1 MSDLKTNLGAILA
14 TDFSEGDFGIK
25 KNLAIGALAA
35 SAALNPIKAN
45 ASLPVRSDGL
55 FYTSEFNPYP
65 IGMFDKKTG
74 ERVKDPK
81 KVYEATKSYQYYL
94 SPGAYAPSVSGK
106 DLPEITEHNN
116 AQRDRAL
123 KQTELD
129 EKNKLW
135 YGDGKD
141 IIRKDSYEDGVWD
154 EGYFK
159 TGLDPSHE
167 YKALINHSWRSVDN
181 HGKPRNPTINDLNF
195 SEGDFGI
202 KKNLAIGALAASAA
216 LNPMKANASVPVRSD
231 GMVYISEDNPYP
243 IGLFDKTTGRRVT
256 DPQEA
261 YEATKRFPYYSS
273 YAVSVPLH
281 PDSPV
286 DTPKQALKK
295 AIEKNE
301 RARDNALKQTELDEK
316 NRRRFGDDNPDVYG
330 YRSMGERAGSS
341 NKSNPRYI
349 HKALVDGEWVDTD
362 DISGHPKNT
371 DDKWYPT
378 GSRSFSE
385 QVDLLSGKARKANVK
400 KEAQDLESLKRRI
413 DLIPDPSVRDA
424 LNKDWE
430 SLNKDRVSR
439 AWVRIPGK
447 VGVASSLAS
456 VPATLATMAVAPAI
470 ALPLAAIGGAGLAFS
485 ANQVRVANRA
495 ALRPA
500 IDQLE
505 EKVRKAEQ
513 DTIYARMMANPANA
527 QLPAKA

>member
-14 TDFSEGDFGIK
+14 TDFSEGDFG
-25 KNLAIGALAA
+25 
-35 SAALNPIKAN
+35 
-45 ASLPVRSDGL
+45 V
-55 FYTSEFNPYP
+55 
-65 IGMFDKKTG
+65 
-74 ERVKDPK
+74 
-81 KVYEATKSYQYYL
+81 
-94 SPGAYAPSVSGK
+94 
-106 DLPEITEHNN
+106 
-116 AQRDRAL
+116 
-123 KQTELD
+123 
-129 EKNKLW
+129 
-135 YGDGKD
+135 
-141 IIRKDSYEDGVWD
+141 
-154 EGYFK
+154 
-159 TGLDPSHE
+159 
-167 YKALINHSWRSVDN
+167 
-181 HGKPRNPTINDLNF
+181 
-195 SEGDFGI
+195 

-243 IGLFDKTTGRRVT
+243 IGLFDKTTGKRVT

-261 YEATKRFPYYSS
+261 YEATKRFPYYDS

-281 PDSPV
+281 SDSPFDV
-286 DTPKQALKK
+286 TPKQAIKM
-295 AIEKNE
+295 NE

-330 YRSMGERAGSS
+330 YRSMGERARSS

-371 DDKWYPT
+371 DDNWYPT
-378 GSRSFSE
+378 GSHSFSERDFGVKKNLAIGALAASAALNPMKANASLPIRSDGMFYVSEDYPYPTGLFDKKTGKRVKDPKIVYNATKDYQYYTNSGAYAPSISGKDLQEITEYKRDRAMKQAELDEKNKLLYGDGKDVIHNNTYEGGGGLGHKYFYVSEFSE

-413 DLIPDPSVRDA
+413 DLIPDPTVRDA

-439 AWVRIPGK
+439 AWVRIPSK

-456 VPATLATMAVAPAI
+456 VPATVATMAVAPAV
-470 ALPLAAIGGAGLAFS
+470 ALPLAAVQGAGLALM

-513 DTIYARMMANPANA
+513 DTIYARMMANPASA

>member
-1 MSDLKTNLGAILA
+1 MGDLKTNLGAILA

-35 SAALNPIKAN
+35 SAVLNPMKAN
-45 ASLPVRSDGL
+45 ASLPVRSDGM

-94 SPGAYAPSVSGK
+94 NRSPLPNYPSLSDEYARRALK
-106 DLPEITEHNN
+106 HNID
-116 AQRDRAL
+116 ARDRAL

-141 IIRKDSYEDGVWD
+141 VIRSAPYEGHSKGESLFHKDPDYN
-154 EGYFK
+154 
-159 TGLDPSHE
+159 
-167 YKALINHSWRSVDN
+167 YKALVNGEWLKTDASGV
-181 HGKPRNPTINDLNF
+181 PF
-195 SEGDFGI
+195 SPEGDR
-202 KKNLAIGALAASAA
+202 
-216 LNPMKANASVPVRSD
+216 LN
-231 GMVYISEDNPYP
+231 
-243 IGLFDKTTGRRVT
+243 T
-256 DPQEA
+256 
-261 YEATKRFPYYSS
+261 
-273 YAVSVPLH
+273 
-281 PDSPV
+281 
-286 DTPKQALKK
+286 
-295 AIEKNE
+295 
-301 RARDNALKQTELDEK
+301 
-316 NRRRFGDDNPDVYG
+316 
-330 YRSMGERAGSS
+330 
-341 NKSNPRYI
+341 
-349 HKALVDGEWVDTD
+349 
-362 DISGHPKNT
+362 
-371 DDKWYPT
+371 
-378 GSRSFSE
+378 SFSE

-400 KEAQDLESLKRRI
+400 KEAKDLESLKRRI

-456 VPATLATMAVAPAI
+456 VPATVATMAVAPAV
-470 ALPLAAIGGAGLAFS
+470 ALPLAAIQGAGLALS

-505 EKVRKAEQ
+505 EKVRKG
-513 DTIYARMMANPANA
+513 
-527 QLPAKA
+527 

>member
-1 MSDLKTNLGAILA
+1 MGDLKTSLGAILA

-35 SAALNPIKAN
+35 SAALNPMKAN
-45 ASLPVRSDGL
+45 ASLPIRSDGM

-81 KVYEATKSYQYYL
+81 KVYEATKHYQYYFN
-94 SPGAYAPSVSGK
+94 PGAYAPSVSGK

-135 YGDGKD
+135 YGNGKD
-141 IIRKDSYEDGVWD
+141 VIHDEAYENGAKGSLFRKD
-154 EGYFK
+154 
-159 TGLDPSHE
+159 LDPSHE
-167 YKALINHSWRSVDN
+167 YKALINHRWRSVDN
-181 HGKPRNPTINDLNF
+181 HGKPRNLTTNDLN
-195 SEGDFGI
+195 
-202 KKNLAIGALAASAA
+202 
-216 LNPMKANASVPVRSD
+216 
-231 GMVYISEDNPYP
+231 
-243 IGLFDKTTGRRVT
+243 
-256 DPQEA
+256 
-261 YEATKRFPYYSS
+261 
-273 YAVSVPLH
+273 
-281 PDSPV
+281 
-286 DTPKQALKK
+286 
-295 AIEKNE
+295 
-301 RARDNALKQTELDEK
+301 
-316 NRRRFGDDNPDVYG
+316 
-330 YRSMGERAGSS
+330 
-341 NKSNPRYI
+341 
-349 HKALVDGEWVDTD
+349 
-362 DISGHPKNT
+362 
-371 DDKWYPT
+371 
-378 GSRSFSE
+378 FSE

-456 VPATLATMAVAPAI
+456 VPATVATMAVAPAI
-470 ALPLAAIGGAGLAFS
+470 ALPLAAIGGAGLALS

-513 DTIYARMMANPANA
+513 DTIYARMMANPANS

>member
-35 SAALNPIKAN
+35 SAALNPMKAN
-45 ASLPVRSDGL
+45 ASLPVRSDGM
-55 FYTSEFNPYP
+55 FYVGDDNPYP

-81 KVYEATKSYQYYL
+81 KVYNATKNYQYYVNM
-94 SPGAYAPSVSGK
+94 GAYGPSLSGK
-106 DLPEITEHNN
+106 DLPEITEHNRVM
-116 AQRDRAL
+116 QDRAL

-141 IIRKDSYEDGVWD
+141 VIHDYAYEERGGLGHKYFNTYKDPGHD
-154 EGYFK
+154 
-159 TGLDPSHE
+159 
-167 YKALINHSWRSVDN
+167 YKALINGRWRDIDQL
-181 HGKPRNPTINDLNF
+181 GYP
-195 SEGDFGI
+195 
-202 KKNLAIGALAASAA
+202 KNLTSI
-216 LNPMKANASVPVRSD
+216 
-231 GMVYISEDNPYP
+231 Y
-243 IGLFDKTTGRRVT
+243 
-256 DPQEA
+256 Q
-261 YEATKRFPYYSS
+261 
-273 YAVSVPLH
+273 
-281 PDSPV
+281 
-286 DTPKQALKK
+286 
-295 AIEKNE
+295 
-301 RARDNALKQTELDEK
+301 
-316 NRRRFGDDNPDVYG
+316 
-330 YRSMGERAGSS
+330 
-341 NKSNPRYI
+341 
-349 HKALVDGEWVDTD
+349 
-362 DISGHPKNT
+362 
-371 DDKWYPT
+371 
-378 GSRSFSE
+378 FSE

-456 VPATLATMAVAPAI
+456 VPATVATMAVAPAV
-470 ALPLAAIGGAGLAFS
+470 ALPLAAIGGAGLALS

-513 DTIYARMMANPANA
+513 DTIYTRMMTNPASA